1 MTDNLTTSNER
12 MSRRK
17 VLGMATAGI
26 ALAVAFPMQAE
37 AAKATQAQANYQGTP
52 KGGQHCELCRYFQKP
67 NSCQLVAGTISPN
80 GWCKFF
86 NAKT

>member
-1 MTDNLTTSNER
+1 MSDNLKASSEWV
-12 MSRRK
+12 SRRK

-26 ALAVAFPMQAE
+26 ALAVAFPMQAK
-37 AAKATQAQANYQGTP
+37 AAKATQAQAGYQNSP

-67 NSCQLVAGTISPN
+67 SSCQLVAGTISPN

-86 NAKT
+86 NAKG

>member
-1 MTDNLTTSNER
+1 MTDKLPVSNDR

-17 VLGMATAGI
+17 VIGMATAGI

-37 AAKATQAQANYQGTP
+37 AAKATQSQANYQDSP

-86 NAKT
+86 NAKG

>member
-1 MTDNLTTSNER
+1 MTGDLATSNQR
-12 MSRRK
+12 VSRRK

-37 AAKATQAQANYQGTP
+37 AAKATQSQAGYQDSP
-52 KGGQHCELCRYFQKP
+52 KHGQHCELCRYFQKP
-67 NSCQLVAGTISPN
+67 SSCQLVAGTISPN

-86 NAKT
+86 NAKS